1 MEASELRYQEHKILL
16 RIATQL
22 NSAVDLNAALQLSIK
37 ETVDLLGLK
46 TGWIWLLHNQTNSV
60 FLAASYNLPPA
71 FTQQPERLSGW
82 CYCIEKY
89 LSNKLSSASN
99 INEITCSRLK
109 DLKEGTDGLRYHA
122 TIPLNDQKTKL
133 GLLNLVSESTG
144 QLTKQQLKL
153 LNIIGEMIS
162 MAIKRTR
169 LYEQSR
175 EIGVIEERQRLSQK
189 FQQNLS
195 NLNVLMKE
203 LSLKLTHL
211 QQAKSVS
218 ENNILVLQNLIKNI
232 QQHSGKNLN
241 DVEIAATKKQNQPSF
256 QYPVSPITQ
265 RELEVLNQLKE
276 GKTNKNIANELF
288 ISERTVKFHV
298 SILLNKL
305 NAKNRTDAVQ
315 IALKRGIVEL

>member
-1 MEASELRYQEHKILL
+1 M
-16 RIATQL
+16 
-22 NSAVDLNAALQLSIK
+22 
-37 ETVDLLGLK
+37 
-46 TGWIWLLHNQTNSV
+46 
-60 FLAASYNLPPA
+60 
-71 FTQQPERLSGW
+71 
-82 CYCIEKY
+82 
-89 LSNKLSSASN
+89 
-99 INEITCSRLK
+99 
-109 DLKEGTDGLRYHA
+109 RYHA